1 MKGTMSKEV
10 IYKKLFAI
18 VKFFTVSTADLHKLL
33 TSSILRVLSRT
44 EIFTMGHYAA
54 NLRDIEFCLFDLL
67 EREKILGTSI
77 YKELDR
83 QTVMGMLEE
92 VKRLS
97 ENDLAE
103 SFVEG
108 DRIGVDF
115 DPATGDAKLP
125 ASFIKSYRAYMDG
138 DWWRI
143 DAPVELGGTVIP
155 ASLRWAIAEMVLGSN
170 PSIHI
175 YASGTSFAQVAY
187 YLGTEEQK
195 RFAKFMIDGQWG
207 ASMMLTEPEAGS
219 DVGAG
224 RSKAVK
230 QSDGTWHI
238 TGTKRFITSGDSDL
252 SENIMHFVL
261 ARREGGGPGTK
272 GLSLFMIPKFM
283 FDTETGALGKRNG
296 VYVTK
301 VEHKM
306 GLNVSSTCEMN
317 LGENE
322 PAVGYL
328 LGEVHEGIAQMF
340 KVIEFARMMVGTKAI
355 ATLSAG
361 YLQALAY
368 AKTRVQ
374 GGDMKVMDNKSSPRV
389 TIIHHPDVR
398 RSLMVQKA
406 YAEGMRAL
414 VLYTA
419 SIQDQVAM
427 DRADGVDKEKL
438 ADLEAL
444 NDLLLPV
451 VKGYGSEKSW
461 TLLGTESLQTF
472 GGSGFTQDW
481 PLEQYVRD
489 AKIDTL
495 YEGTTAIQ
503 GLDFFFRKIVKD
515 GGRAIGL
522 LSKEIETFAKSG
534 GVHSLEKDALR
545 KAFSDLNAIIAVLVG
560 HAMESQEKPEEIY
573 MVGLNTSRC
582 LIAVGDVITAWLLL
596 RQADI
601 AAAKLPSADK
611 DADFYTGKIAA
622 AKFFVHNVLPHI
634 AADRVIVEATDNS
647 IMEISEGAF

>member
-1 MKGTMSKEV
+1 MS
-10 IYKKLFAI
+10 
-18 VKFFTVSTADLHKLL
+18 
-33 TSSILRVLSRT
+33 
-44 EIFTMGHYAA
+44 HYTA

-67 EREKILGTSI
+67 KREDVLGKSI
-77 YKELDR
+77 YSELDR
-83 QTVMGMLEE
+83 DTVMGMLEE
-92 VKRLS
+92 MKRLS
-97 ENDLAE
+97 ENDLAA
-103 SFVEG
+103 SFVDG

-115 DPATGDAKLP
+115 NPTTGDAKLP
-125 ASFIKSYRAYMDG
+125 PSFIKSYRAYMDNE
-138 DWWRI
+138 WWRI
-143 DAPVELGGTVIP
+143 DAPVEIGGTVIP

-175 YASGTSFAQVAY
+175 YASGTSFANVAY
-187 YLGTEEQK
+187 YLGNAQQK
-195 RFAKFMIDGQWG
+195 KLAKLMVDNDWG
-207 ASMMLTEPEAGS
+207 ATMMLTEPEAGS

-224 RSKAVK
+224 RSKAVE
-230 QSDGTWHI
+230 QPDGTWHI

-252 SENIMHFVL
+252 NENIIHYVL

-272 GLSLFMIPKFM
+272 GLSLFIIPKFM
-283 FDTETGALGKRNG
+283 FDFETGELGKRNG

-317 LGENE
+317 LGEKE

-328 LGEVHEGIAQMF
+328 LGDVHEGIAQMF

-361 YLQALAY
+361 YQQALAY

-374 GGDMKVMDNKSSPRV
+374 GGDMKIMNDKASPRV

-398 RSLMVQKA
+398 RSLMVQKS
-406 YAEGMRAL
+406 YSEGMRAL

-419 SIQDQVAM
+419 SIQDSLAIA
-427 DRADGVDKEKL
+427 RAEGTDK
-438 ADLEAL
+438 ATIDDLEAL
-444 NDLLLPV
+444 NDLMLPV

-522 LSKEIETFAKSG
+522 LGKEIATFAQSG
-534 GVHSLEKDALR
+534 GQHATEKAVLLKALG
-545 KAFSDLNAIIAVLVG
+545 DLNAIIAVLVG

-573 MVGLNTSRC
+573 KVGLNTSRC
-582 LIAVGDVITAWLLL
+582 LMAVGEIITAWLLI

-601 AAAKLPSADK
+601 AAEKLPTAGK
-611 DADFYTGKIAA
+611 DADFYNGKVAS
-622 AKFFVHNVLPHI
+622 AKFFVANMLPHI
-634 AADRVIVEATDNS
+634 STDRAIVEATDNS
-647 IMEISEGAF
+647 IMEIAESAF

>member
-1 MKGTMSKEV
+1 MS
-10 IYKKLFAI
+10 
-18 VKFFTVSTADLHKLL
+18 
-33 TSSILRVLSRT
+33 
-44 EIFTMGHYAA
+44 HYTA

-67 EREKILGTSI
+67 GRDKVMGTSL
-77 YKELDR
+77 YSDVDR
-83 QTVMGMLEE
+83 DTAMGMLEE
-92 VKRLS
+92 MKRLC

-108 DRIGVDF
+108 DRLGTTF
-115 DPATGDAKLP
+115 DKSTGDVTVP
-125 ASFIKSYRAYMDG
+125 ASFKKSYDAYING
-138 DWWRI
+138 EWWRL
-143 DAPVELGGTVIP
+143 DAPVDLGGMKIP
-155 ASLRWAIAEMVLGSN
+155 PSVRWAIAEMVLGSN
-170 PSIHI
+170 PAIHI
-175 YASGTSFAQVAY
+175 YASGYAFAQVAY
-187 YLGTEEQK
+187 VLGTTEQK
-195 RFAKFMIDGQWG
+195 LMAKLMVDRHWG
-207 ASMMLTEPEAGS
+207 ATMQLTEPDAGS

-224 RSKAVK
+224 RSKAV
-230 QSDGTWHI
+230 QQADGTWHI
-238 TGTKRFITSGDSDL
+238 TGTKRFITSGDADL
-252 SENIMHFVL
+252 YENIMHFVL

-272 GLSLFMIPKFM
+272 GLSLFLIPKFM
-283 FDTETGALGKRNG
+283 FDQTTGDLGKRNG
-296 VYVTK
+296 VYVTN

-328 LGEVHEGIAQMF
+328 LGDVHEGIAQMF

-368 AKTRVQ
+368 SKVRVQ
-374 GGDMKVMDNKSSPRV
+374 GGDMKVMNDKASPRV

-398 RSLMVQKA
+398 RSLMVQKS

-419 SIQDQVAM
+419 SLQDEVELAEKAGDA
-427 DRADGVDKEKL
+427 DRL
-438 ADLEAL
+438 ADMIAR
-444 NDLLLPV
+444 NDLMLPV

-522 LSKEIETFAKSG
+522 LGKEIQKFAESG
-534 GVHSLEKDALR
+534 GVHAEEKAALFT
-545 KAFSDLNAIIAVLVG
+545 ALGNLNGIISVLIG
-560 HAMESQEKPEEIY
+560 HAMESQEDAEKIY
-573 MVGLNTSRC
+573 VVGLNTSRC
-582 LIAVGDVITAWLLL
+582 LMAVGDIITAWLLL

-601 AAAKLPSADK
+601 AAEKLPTAGK
-611 DADFYTGKIAA
+611 DTDFYTGKIAS
-622 AKFFVHNVLPHI
+622 AKFFITNFLPHI
-634 AADRVIVEATDNS
+634 ASDRAIVEATNGS
-647 IMEISEGAF
+647 IMDIPESAF